1 LYYSKKIRGIKK
13 MPYVK
18 LKPADEEE
26 MLQPVEEG
34 EMLNSRYKGHYS
46 ICQKLREIYQAT
58 EDPEIKMNCR
68 IATAM
73 AKNMTARLCFYR
85 DLCTEKL
92 PNEMQR
98 IKNKERR
105 IK

>member
-1 LYYSKKIRGIKK
+1 
-13 MPYVK
+13 MPYRR
-18 LKPADEEE
+18 LEPASEEE
-26 MLQPVEEG
+26 MLVPVGEG

-68 IATAM
+68 IACAM
-73 AKNMTARLCFYR
+73 AKNMVKRLCYYR
-85 DLCTEKL
+85 DLK
-92 PNEMQR
+92 EMQDEK
-98 IKNKERR
+98 IKNGERR